1 VIVFFQVVRP
11 CSLIVN
17 ANILQ
22 ERGGP
27 GQHVSYSDQATGW
40 MIRGSVPQIIKTSLK
55 THPASY
61 SVVTR
66 VSSPRGAI
74 GCGMNLTT
82 HHHLVLRV
90 RKHGAI
96 TLLPLHAFMMQT
108 GIKLPFLT

>member
-1 VIVFFQVVRP
+1 VIVFFWVVRP

-17 ANILQ
+17 MNILH

-27 GQHVSYSDQATGW
+27 GEHVSYSDQATGW
-40 MIRGSVPQIIKTSLK
+40 TITGSFPQIIKTGLE

-66 VSSPRGAI
+66 VSSPGGVI

-96 TLLPLHAFMMQT
+96 TLLPLHAFMMQMRT
-108 GIKLPFLT
+108 KLPILA